1 MSQVLPRLLPYR
13 AAVDGSTAHDP
24 TQFYGS
30 LSYRAQI
37 QTVTCFSCTP
47 PESCA
52 TALCMGPPSAAVPP
66 GEPVVFQAGSPAA
79 HVSGSESGPL
89 SCQVAGQG
97 AGRGVRTG
105 GLH

>member
-30 LSYRAQI
+30 LSYKAQI
-37 QTVTCFSCTP
+37 KTVTCFSCTP

-52 TALCMGPPSAAVPP
+52 PHYVWAA
-66 GEPVVFQAGSPAA
+66 
-79 HVSGSESGPL
+79 
-89 SCQVAGQG
+89 
-97 AGRGVRTG
+97 AGRGAARRAGGVPGRLAGSLVRAWRMYLDRDPVLCLVRWPVRG
-105 GLH
+105 PVEA